1 MRDSLPKTIFLKDYQ
16 LPDFLIDTTDLHF
29 TLTENG
35 SVVRTRLAIRRN
47 SAAENDSSELQLM
60 GQELK
65 LLSVAI
71 DGQSLSA
78 TDFQTTSEFLIIP
91 EVPDQFILET
101 VVEISPQDNTSL
113 EGLYKSNTMFCT
125 QCEAEGFRK
134 ITYYLDRP
142 DVMSIYT
149 TTIVADRSK
158 YPVLLS
164 NGNNTEN
171 GVNDDGTHWAR
182 WEDPFRKPCYLFALV
197 AGDLECVEGQFTT
210 RSGSHVDLRIFVE
223 AKDAGKCGHAMSSLI
238 EAMRWDEEVY
248 GREYDLNIFN
258 IVAVDDFN
266 MGAMENKSLNIFNTS
281 CVLANPETTTDAGFQ
296 RVEGVVAHEYFHNW
310 SGNRVTCRDW
320 FQLSLKEGFTV
331 YRDAEFS
338 SDMGSRTVK
347 RIEDVSL
354 LRTVQFSEDAGP
366 MAHPIRPDSFIEIS
380 NFYTVTI
387 YEKGAEIVRMIAH
400 LLGADDF
407 RKGSD
412 LYFDR
417 HDGQAVTCEDF
428 VKSMEDASGKDL
440 SQFRRWYSQAGT
452 PLLTVAGRY
461 DSDAQTYTLD
471 VTQSCRPTPGQ
482 DKKEPFHIPL
492 LMSLIGA
499 KGEIPLQLLNTSTDT
514 SAPSNE
520 IVLDVTEPKQQFVF
534 GDITETPVPSLLRG
548 FSAPVKLS
556 FDYSRDQLMFLIV
569 HDTDG
574 FCKWDA
580 AQQLGVRTL
589 NEMISSYKSGETM
602 VVDRRLIDAYRII
615 LADHELDAAMVALI
629 LTLPTE
635 AYIAELSDQV
645 DVQAIYIARDSAR
658 KSIANELREELLKTY
673 KGQQTND
680 EYQPSCDQIA
690 QRSLKNC
697 ALDYLMLLED
707 GSALDD
713 CLAQFNDSS
722 NMTDVLRAFVS
733 IINSPFQAQKERVIV
748 DFYRRWENEPL
759 VINHWFMAQAI
770 CPSSGTLDDVIA
782 LMDHPAFDIT
792 NPNKARALI
801 GSFCSQNNVNFHQ
814 TDGRGYQFL
823 ANQIIVLDAINPQIA
838 SRLLG
843 PLTKWRKYVPES
855 QELMKAE
862 LQRIL
867 ATKDLSKDVYE
878 VASKSMAV

>member
-16 LPDFLIDTTDLHF
+16 VPDFFIDTTDLHF
-29 TLTENG
+29 TLNENN
-35 SVVRTRLAIRRN
+35 SVVRARLAIRRN
-47 SAAENDSSELQLM
+47 TASKNHLSDLHLM
-60 GQELK
+60 GQELE
-65 LLSVAI
+65 LLSVAV
-71 DGQSLSA
+71 DGKSLSE
-78 TDFQTTSEFLIIP
+78 TKFQTTSESLIIP
-91 EVPDQFILET
+91 NVPDQFTLET
-101 VVEISPQDNTSL
+101 IVEISPQNNTSL
-113 EGLYKSNTMFCT
+113 EGLYKSNTLFCT

-149 TTIVADRSK
+149 TTIVADRNK

-171 GVNDDGTHWAR
+171 GVNEDGTHWAR

-197 AGDLECVEGQFTT
+197 AGDLESVEGKFTT
-210 RSGSHVDLRIFVE
+210 QSGNNVDLRIFVE
-223 AKDAGKCGHAMSSLI
+223 AKDTDKCEHAMSSLI
-238 EAMRWDEEVY
+238 EAMRWDEDVY

-296 RVEGVVAHEYFHNW
+296 RVEGIVAHEYFHNW

-354 LRTVQFSEDAGP
+354 LRTIQFSEDAGP

-400 LLGADDF
+400 LLGADGF

-428 VKSMEDASGKDL
+428 VKSMEDASGIDL

-452 PLLTVAGRY
+452 PLLTVVGSY
-461 DSDAQTYTLD
+461 DSAAQTYTLD
-471 VTQSCRPTPGQ
+471 ITQSCGPTPGQ
-482 DKKEPFHIPL
+482 NKKEPFHIPL
-492 LMSLIGA
+492 LMSLIGVN
-499 KGEIPLQLLNTSTDT
+499 GEIPLKLLSSTMETSE
-514 SAPSNE
+514 PKNE

-534 GDITETPVPSLLRG
+534 GDIGEDPVPSLLRG

-556 FDYSRDQLMFLIV
+556 FDYSCDQLMFLIV

-580 AQQLGVRTL
+580 AQQLGVRAL
-589 NEMISSYKSGETM
+589 NDMVSSYRSGEAM
-602 VVDRRLIDAYRII
+602 VVDHRLVDAYRII
-615 LADHELDAAMVALI
+615 LADDDLDAAMVALI
-629 LTLPTE
+629 LTLPSE
-635 AYIAELSDQV
+635 AYISELSDEV
-645 DVQAIYIARDSAR
+645 DVQAIHAARNSAR
-658 KSIANELREELLKTY
+658 TFIATELREEFWKTY
-673 KGQQTND
+673 KGQQSNK

-697 ALDYLMLLED
+697 ALDYLMLLE
-707 GSALDD
+707 GGGALDD
-713 CLAQFNDSS
+713 CLAQFSNSS
-722 NMTDVLRAFVS
+722 NMTDVLKAFIS
-733 IINSPFQAQKERVIV
+733 IINSPYQQQKETVIV

-759 VINHWFMAQAI
+759 VINQWFMAQAI
-770 CPSSGTLDDVIA
+770 CSSAGTLDDVIA

-801 GSFCSQNNVNFHQ
+801 GSFCSQNSVNFHQ

-823 ANQIIVLDAINPQIA
+823 ANQIIVLDGINPQIA
-838 SRLLG
+838 S
-843 PLTKWRKYVPES
+843 
-855 QELMKAE
+855 
-862 LQRIL
+862 
-867 ATKDLSKDVYE
+867 
-878 VASKSMAV
+878 